1 MSRLT
6 CLLIDDDPDDREI
19 FALALDEVDKSYRLV
34 TAKSGGEAIEL
45 FRNDPTFLPDFIF
58 LDLNMPLMDGKEC
71 LSELKK
77 IHHIKRTP
85 IIIFS
90 TSSYD
95 KDVEDTKRLGATYFL
110 TKPSSLK
117 ALTNFLMEIFKGKD
131 LPYFLKA

>member
-1 MSRLT
+1 MPPLI
-6 CLLIDDDPDDREI
+6 CLLVDDDPDDREI
-19 FALALDEVDKSYRLV
+19 FALALEEVDNACRLV

-45 FRNDPTFLPDFIF
+45 LKNDQTFRPDFIF

-77 IHHIKRTP
+77 INHINGVP

-90 TSSYD
+90 TSSYH
-95 KDVEDTKRLGATYFL
+95 KDVEDTKQLGAAYFL

-117 ALTNFLMEIFKGKD
+117 ALTDFLIEIFTRKD
-131 LPYFLKA
+131 LPYLLKT

>member
-1 MSRLT
+1 MSPLI

-19 FALALDEVDKSYRLV
+19 FALALEEVDKSCRLV

-45 FRNDPTFLPDFIF
+45 LKNDPTFVPNFIF

-77 IHHIKRTP
+77 IDHINRTP

-95 KDVEDTKRLGATYFL
+95 KDVEDTKRLGASYFL
-110 TKPSSLK
+110 TKPSSIK
-117 ALTNFLMEIFKGKD
+117 ALTNFLIEIFKNKG